1 MKKRFIYMFTLLFS
15 ILFLVSC
22 NLSFSDPNVTI
33 DKIFDENTITTTI
46 QTTVSK
52 AVSKVEKG
60 CVGILA
66 EKNVSKSIGSGVI
79 YKIKDNLDKNNNV
92 ISKTYYVVTNE
103 HVITNSDKIK
113 IYLGHEVYVP
123 CDKVG
128 SDSVNDL
135 AVLTFTAGVDEYDL
149 IANEISKEVR
159 IPSIGSYCI
168 AIGCPLT
175 LDYFNYVTLGTIG
188 SCTASKIHHSAEIN
202 PGNSGGG
209 LFDIDGTLIGINVKK
224 TFYVNQG
231 DDRYPVDGIAETIP
245 AWIVEKVCKD
255 IESNNPIL
263 KRTSLGIST
272 ININTMLKPEMADYL
287 PNIIN
292 VGVMCNKVVENS
304 NASNMEGTID
314 GQDEK
319 VKGLLPRDIIHTLYY
334 KGEEI
339 TLEKGETLKSYINTL
354 VVGDNLKLGV
364 YRKVE
369 GSWIN
374 ITFSVSLK

>member
-1 MKKRFIYMFTLLFS
+1 MKKKIIYPLTLLIS

-46 QTTVSK
+46 QTSVSK

-79 YKIKDNLDKNNNV
+79 YKIKENLDKNNKV
-92 ISKTYYVVTNE
+92 INKTYYVVTNE

-135 AVLTFTAGVDEYDL
+135 AVLTFTANVDEYDL
-149 IANEISKEVR
+149 IANEFSKEVR
-159 IPSIGSYCI
+159 IPSVGSYCI

-188 SCTASKIHHSAEIN
+188 NCSASKIHHSAEIN

-209 LFDIDGTLIGINVKK
+209 LFDIDGTLLGINVKK
-224 TFYVNQG
+224 SFYVNQG

-255 IESNNPIL
+255 IENNNPIL
-263 KRTSLGIST
+263 KRTTLGVST
-272 ININTMLKPEMADYL
+272 ININTTLKPDLSDYL
-287 PNIIN
+287 PNIMN
-292 VGVMCNKVVENS
+292 VGVMVNKVVENS
-304 NASNMEGTID
+304 NAFNMEGIIN
-314 GQDEK
+314 GKDEK
-319 VKGLLPRDIIHTLYY
+319 LKGLLPKDVIHTLYY

-339 TLEKGETLKSYINTL
+339 KIEKCETLKTYINTL
-354 VVGDNLKLGV
+354 LVGDTLKLGV
-364 YRKVE
+364 YRNID
-369 GSWIN
+369 GNWID